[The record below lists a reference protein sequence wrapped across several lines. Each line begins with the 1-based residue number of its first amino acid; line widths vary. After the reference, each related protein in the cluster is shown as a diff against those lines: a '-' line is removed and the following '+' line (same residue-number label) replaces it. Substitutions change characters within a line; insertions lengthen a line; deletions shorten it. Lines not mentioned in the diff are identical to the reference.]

1 MAAERGGFDP
11 DRIVSHGTERTP
23 TSTALAS
30 VRGEMLP
37 ALAPHA
43 ALRLIRDWERD
54 RTQSLNRLSSLIR
67 QLNTASFA
75 QSHLQMGAVQRRP
88 ASVGDEQLESR
99 SLAGPVRQP
108 DPSRHDDDVGVDRP
122 EHIVKHLGCMLRR
135 PLHSQCAS
143 VSSVITYPAIGR
155 IRRSDFDLIFQGA
168 ELLPLRGFDKPA
180 QVIENSTQAPIGEAV
195 LCAMRVH
202 DPFAPIVAGLEPPGS
217 LPEAP
222 VQASGSGSP
231 QLPNPEHISGS
242 SPVCTVSLPGA
253 NNAGGR
259 RALHEAVPAATA
271 VRKAAIVGISVGW
284 LGANGFEPLE
294 VWRSRP
300 PSSRL

>member
-155 IRRSDFDLIFQGA
+155 IRRSDSISYFKA
-168 ELLPLRGFDKPA
+168 RNCCHCA
-180 QVIENSTQAPIGEAV
+180 ASTNPRRSSKTRPRLQSAKRFCAP
-195 LCAMRVH
+195 CAYMTPSPQSRR
-202 DPFAPIVAGLEPPGS
+202 PGS
-217 LPEAP
+217 
-222 VQASGSGSP
+222 
-231 QLPNPEHISGS
+231 
-242 SPVCTVSLPGA
+242 
-253 NNAGGR
+253 
-259 RALHEAVPAATA
+259 
-271 VRKAAIVGISVGW
+271 
-284 LGANGFEPLE
+284 
-294 VWRSRP
+294 
-300 PSSRL
+300 